1 MMPFTRAITDCMR
14 PRTRRSSHAPG
25 TSTGSSSRRTPTS
38 ARCWRCGESA
48 NLRSSSFGAAP
59 TAGPTGSL
67 RSCWRTCRR
76 SRSRCNVAASSYWR
90 SHGFAFARFRSAA
103 RNNALSDRAA
113 GSQCRPHR
121 LDRDRVPSRRS
132 QGRLSWFG
140 CRAGGRARAWPAAAQ
155 HPAPG
160 MQVSRVRRPDRS
172 GGRSPAL
179 ALLPRLASN
188 GDDLGGRPEA
198 PRDLGW
204 PKEPSAPSLG
214 APLLAADHHQSKAR
228 LTARRPAGEPWAA
241 APY

>member
-1 MMPFTRAITDCMR
+1 
-14 PRTRRSSHAPG
+14 
-25 TSTGSSSRRTPTS
+25 
-38 ARCWRCGESA
+38 
-48 NLRSSSFGAAP
+48 
-59 TAGPTGSL
+59 
-67 RSCWRTCRR
+67 
-76 SRSRCNVAASSYWR
+76 VAASSYWR

-103 RNNALSDRAA
+103 RNNALSERAA
-113 GSQCRPHR
+113 GSQRRPHR

-132 QGRLSWFG
+132 KGRLSWFG

-160 MQVSRVRRPDRS
+160 MQVSRVRRADRS

-188 GDDLGGRPEA
+188 GDLGGRPEA

-228 LTARRPAGEPWAA
+228 LTARRPAGSRGLRRRTDVDQL
-241 APY
+241 APAQQRPCRREIVLPQHLLEAGRWCHYRTRETPACPARRRASCRSDRRKAMATPGHLWR